1 MLARVTFDE
10 SHRPA
15 WSTRPEVAEQVN
27 PANPEDAG
35 YVKAA
40 NALRGDGFDVAV
52 HTEGALAEFGDDVG
66 ELHAFARVGA
76 QRREDFGNF
85 ARIVDHLPALGWADE

>member
-52 HTEGALAEFGDDVG
+52 HTEGALAEALKGSKVFVALHSSKDEFESTTKHGD
-66 ELHAFARVGA
+66 
-76 QRREDFGNF
+76 
-85 ARIVDHLPALGWADE
+85 PA